1 VVSAVIVEARGRTLI
16 AVNVVAWAAIHSASG
31 YAASK
36 LPDRWLR
43 HDRGLLRRRPFESDD
58 FYRRRLRIHRWKD
71 RLPEAGAL
79 FPGGVSK
86 RHLPPAGSGGL
97 ERFALE
103 TRRGELAHW
112 MAIVP
117 APLFAVWNPAPLG
130 AVMVVY
136 ACAVNLPC
144 IAVQRYNRLR
154 IARCRRSSAGSIA
167 SR

>member
-1 VVSAVIVEARGRTLI
+1 VSAVIVEVRGRTLI
-16 AVNVVAWAAIHSASG
+16 ALNALAWAAIHSASG
-31 YAASK
+31 YAAHR

-43 HDRGLLRRRPFESDD
+43 HDRGLLRPSRFETDD

-86 RHLPPAGSGGL
+86 RHLAPAGSGGL
-97 ERFALE
+97 DRFAVE

-117 APLFAVWNPAPLG
+117 APLFAVWNPAPLW

-154 IARCRRSSAGSIA
+154 ITRGRRSSSGSIA
-167 SR
+167 SA